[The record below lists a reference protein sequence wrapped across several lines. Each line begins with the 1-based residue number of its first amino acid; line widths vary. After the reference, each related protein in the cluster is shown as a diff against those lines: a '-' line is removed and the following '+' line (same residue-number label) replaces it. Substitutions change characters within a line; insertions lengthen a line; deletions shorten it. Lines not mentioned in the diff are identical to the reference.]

1 MELADYA
8 RQNYQQEGLERLQA
22 FCVYLNDFYG
32 TDYKINGQGEN
43 IEFSVDGYQIDI
55 VDEILKIHNEGVW

>member
-22 FCVYLNDFYG
+22 FCVWLNDFYG
-32 TDYKINGQGEN
+32 TDYKINGHGEN
-43 IEFSVDGYQIDI
+43 IEFSVDGYQKDI
-55 VDEILKIHNEGVW
+55 VDEILKIHNEGV